1 VTQRVQEVL
10 KVRGDCIDDYNS
22 DFSGGD
28 ANDKAQAVWAKAG
41 RALKTSDRKLGA
53 LRPAG

>member
-1 VTQRVQEVL
+1 VAQRVQGVL